1 MTWSLFSHH
10 VFNGLF
16 EFLLELSMYFW
27 FVSKQTCGKSSL
39 NGDFLF
45 PFFFCKEWSYTSSHS
60 STLWSRRYCWIVAK
74 TWSWHRCKSQGK
86 SVLFIRCGLQWKH
99 QNPRVYKKYSRKD
112 VVKKHP
118 FIPPVASKMRNS
130 RKFQLPWL

>member
-45 PFFFCKEWSYTSSHS
+45 PFFFVKNGLTPLHIAAHYGHVDIAELLLKRGADTDARARVSQSCSLDVAFSENIRTREYTKN
-60 STLWSRRYCWIVAK
+60 I
-74 TWSWHRCKSQGK
+74 QGK
-86 SVLFIRCGLQWKH
+86 MW
-99 QNPRVYKKYSRKD
+99 
-112 VVKKHP
+112 
-118 FIPPVASKMRNS
+118 
-130 RKFQLPWL
+130 